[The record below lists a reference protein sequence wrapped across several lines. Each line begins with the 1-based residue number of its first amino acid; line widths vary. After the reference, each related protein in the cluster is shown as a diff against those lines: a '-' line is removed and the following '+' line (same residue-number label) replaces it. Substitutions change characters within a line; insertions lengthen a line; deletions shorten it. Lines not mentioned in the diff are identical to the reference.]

1 MTTRIHGLEAIDYA
15 DAHGLTLSKH
25 ADPIEDAREG
35 LSVDEARDIA
45 GEDSSLIYVD
55 MPGASEL
62 DLYEVNDGTLYLA
75 SEAEG
80 IAVEMPSSG
89 DFLTDARLYRDSW
102 FPEDTPD
109 YTHALAE
116 VRWLLED
123 QQTKHIA
130 TYRISGD
137 DLRIHLE
144 PEEMGHAAREYMR
157 ASFEALA

>member
-15 DAHGLTLSKH
+15 DAHGLNLSKH

-45 GEDSSLIYVD
+45 EEDSSLIYVD

-62 DLYEVNDGTLYLA
+62 DLYEINDGTLYLV

-80 IAVEMPSSG
+80 IAVEMPSGG
-89 DFLTDARLYRDSW
+89 DFLTDAHLYRASW
-102 FPEDTPD
+102 FPEDFPNSL
-109 YTHALAE
+109 HALVD
-116 VRWLLED
+116 VRALLDD
-123 QQTKHIA
+123 QQTKHTA
-130 TYRISGD
+130 TYRIVAEE
-137 DLRIHLE
+137 LRIHLE

-157 ASFEALA
+157 ASFEEVA